1 MSISEPKYIE
11 GILKRFGM
19 EHCKP
24 VSTPL
29 ESGRKFQKLSDD
41 ENPYKVQAYQMLI
54 GCLTYATTTRC
65 PDLAAAVNTL
75 SKYMSKPGKDHW
87 EGLKRVLRYLSSE
100 EDRKKGGGGILMYV
114 VKDLCLKKV
123 KPPKKYITIEV
134 LAVQTKIEG
143 ENVLIVG
150 MYRPPKISGSNY
162 YEQLENELNEL
173 LTWASMQ
180 CSNIIIGGDL
190 NLDKSKPGS
199 REGKLN
205 KPEYH
210 KLSGLFDPGIS
221 DHCMI
226 FSFMTKRTQTHKK
239 KIITFRS
246 KKNLNIE
253 ELLQDLDQAPWHVG
267 EIFESVDDQY
277 FYWQNLLNRIIDDR
291 MPWKRMR
298 VRERDVPYMTTE
310 WKKAIRKKRKYAREF
325 SKNRSDENLALKRK
339 WRNEATR
346 QRRKAIKEY
355 WDKKALDLKSNPGA
369 FFKVFKPFLS
379 AKNVQGGSDVM
390 SLETDG
396 KLEENPQIVAD
407 TFVNY
412 FNTMWDNGK
421 EYEVEGVEEANVTKV
436 AEQELDSNSSV
447 INIKK
452 NVNETRQVDYRPLIE
467 KEVEEAMK
475 DINPR
480 KSAGWDKMAPGIL
493 KVGAKALAPSIT
505 RLYNECI
512 RQMAWPSDWK
522 KGQWTPAF
530 KKDNRHIDKNYRPI
544 TTLPVVDK
552 VFEKLIAGQTEEGIQ
567 AKLSDSL
574 TAYRKG
580 QSTETTLVNLVEKW
594 KEAIDNNKIVGV
606 LSTDMS
612 KAFDSLY
619 PPLLLKKLEKY
630 RFSKEAIDMMK
641 SYFENRRNRV
651 KLGDIKSI
659 WKKSERGCPQGSSLG
674 PLLWNIYQ
682 NDLSYTVSNCG
693 LSMYADDH
701 QLYVAKDLPKEV
713 EKVINENME
722 KVC

>member
-1 MSISEPKYIE
+1 MKDYEDFQTIGNYTWECPICNTQKECKSYLE
-11 GILKRFGM
+11 ILPFYGC
-19 EHCKP
+19 E
-24 VSTPL
+24 L
-29 ESGRKFQKLSDD
+29 LSDTYDQNFVEELQGDD
-41 ENPYKVQAYQMLI
+41 E
-54 GCLTYATTTRC
+54 
-65 PDLAAAVNTL
+65 PDLDSRNGTSTFENLTERRTKDKREILICHLNVNSLQNKIEELTML
-75 SKYMSKPGKDHW
+75 NSS
-87 EGLKRVLRYLSSE
+87 LKAQVMILTETKIDGTYSNTQFAWDSYNIHR

-114 VKDLCLKKV
+114 VKDLCSKKV

-199 REGKLN
+199 REGKLLVDLEEVHDICCLIKQPTRITSTSQTLIDVFLTN

-226 FSFMTKRTQTHKK
+226 FSLMTKKTQTHKK

-267 EIFESVDDQY
+267 EIFESIDDQY
-277 FYWQNLLNRIIDDR
+277 FYWQNLLNRIIDDH

-298 VRERDVPYMTTE
+298 VRERDVPSMTTE

-379 AKNVQGGSDVM
+379 AKNVQGGSDVI

-447 INIKK
+447 INIEK

-530 KKDNRHIDKNYRPI
+530 KKDNRHIDKNYRP
-544 TTLPVVDK
+544 K
-552 VFEKLIAGQTEEGIQ
+552 QHCQ
-567 AKLSDSL
+567 
-574 TAYRKG
+574 
-580 QSTETTLVNLVEKW
+580 
-594 KEAIDNNKIVGV
+594 
-606 LSTDMS
+606 
-612 KAFDSLY
+612 
-619 PPLLLKKLEKY
+619 
-630 RFSKEAIDMMK
+630 
-641 SYFENRRNRV
+641 
-651 KLGDIKSI
+651 
-659 WKKSERGCPQGSSLG
+659 
-674 PLLWNIYQ
+674 
-682 NDLSYTVSNCG
+682 
-693 LSMYADDH
+693 
-701 QLYVAKDLPKEV
+701 
-713 EKVINENME
+713 
-722 KVC
+722 